1 MAIHQQGFSE
11 FNSVVKL
18 PRPVTPEIFTTSIHR
33 AIGLIE
39 VAAGATNPLVEY
51 LRREPPVPMFDKDGW
66 KKHLGR
72 IITANQNLGLSQIE
86 VRPDLVFYPLMMVSV
101 LIHEATHALD
111 PLVGEAVQV
120 AEELEKSTENQQVFQ
135 ERFFT
140 WKEMERNAELRA
152 VAREIEILPRLVV
165 PKGALEEQARYFTSQ
180 RAAVVAM
187 RTVESA
193 HLEAGIAVL
202 QFSRGVNVLL
212 DDGLQG
218 ISDQVVSKTQEL
230 LKFLL
235 DKPTTC
241 IQWADNAVAQL
252 LSIIN
257 EFGLREQLDYR
268 VEHVLQN
275 TSNTLENCRQKF
287 NKNVWL
293 ASKVKM
299 PFLDL

>member
-1 MAIHQQGFSE
+1 
-11 FNSVVKL
+11 
-18 PRPVTPEIFTTSIHR
+18 
-33 AIGLIE
+33 
-39 VAAGATNPLVEY
+39 
-51 LRREPPVPMFDKDGW
+51 
-66 KKHLGR
+66 
-72 IITANQNLGLSQIE
+72 
-86 VRPDLVFYPLMMVSV
+86 
-101 LIHEATHALD
+101 
-111 PLVGEAVQV
+111 
-120 AEELEKSTENQQVFQ
+120 
-135 ERFFT
+135 
-140 WKEMERNAELRA
+140 
-152 VAREIEILPRLVV
+152 
-165 PKGALEEQARYFTSQ
+165 
-180 RAAVVAM
+180 M

-275 TSNTLENCRQKF
+275 TSNTLENCRQKV